1 MMNGKTIKK
10 SGETIEKRGKLKILV
25 VDDQSGMRE
34 TLSDILQDAGY
45 MVEAA
50 VDGYCA
56 IKKAGKQFFDI
67 ILMDVI
73 MPGINGVEAIK
84 EIKKLNSQTK
94 FILMTAYSAET
105 LINEAVK
112 LGIYQYI
119 NKPFPPEQIISIL
132 ENINKNKTKNDE

>member
-1 MMNGKTIKK
+1 MINMKTIGKR
-10 SGETIEKRGKLKILV
+10 EKMKILV

-34 TLSDILQDAGY
+34 TLSDILLEAGY

-50 VDGYCA
+50 VDGYGA
-56 IKKAGKQFFDI
+56 IEKAGEQFFDI

-84 EIKKLNSQTK
+84 EIKKMNSQTK

-105 LINEAVK
+105 LIDEALK

-132 ENINKNKTKNDE
+132 EGIKEKKGKNDG

>member
-1 MMNGKTIKK
+1 MIKEKTI
-10 SGETIEKRGKLKILV
+10 IEKREKLKILV

-45 MVEAA
+45 TVEAA

-56 IKKAGKQFFDI
+56 VKKAGKQFFDI

-73 MPGINGVEAIK
+73 MPGMNGVEAIK
-84 EIKKLNSQTK
+84 EIKKMHTRTK

-105 LINEAVK
+105 LINEALK

-119 NKPFPPEQIISIL
+119 NKPFPPEQIISLL
-132 ENINKNKTKNDE
+132 ESISKNKLKNDG

>member
-1 MMNGKTIKK
+1 MNGK
-10 SGETIEKRGKLKILV
+10 TIEKRGKLKILV

-45 MVEAA
+45 IVEAA
-50 VDGYCA
+50 GDGYCA

-84 EIKKLNSQTK
+84 EIKKTNKQTK

-105 LINEAVK
+105 LINEALK
-112 LGIYQYI
+112 LGIYKYI

>member
-1 MMNGKTIKK
+1 MIKGK
-10 SGETIEKRGKLKILV
+10 TIEKRGKVKILV

-45 MVEAA
+45 TVEAA

-56 IKKAGKQFFDI
+56 VKKAGRQFFDI

-73 MPGINGVEAIK
+73 MPGMNGVEAIK
-84 EIKKLNSQTK
+84 EIKKINSQTK

-105 LINEAVK
+105 LIKEALK

-119 NKPFPPEQIISIL
+119 NKPFPPEQIISLL
-132 ENINKNKTKNDE
+132 ENINKNQTKDDE

>member
-1 MMNGKTIKK
+1 MNEKIIGKRK
-10 SGETIEKRGKLKILV
+10 KLKILV

-50 VDGYCA
+50 VDGYGA
-56 IKKAGKQFFDI
+56 IEKAGEQFFDI

-84 EIKKLNSQTK
+84 EIKKMNSRTK

-105 LINEAVK
+105 LIDEAMK

-119 NKPFPPEQIISIL
+119 NKPFPPEQIISLLGKIK
-132 ENINKNKTKNDE
+132 EKKSKNDE